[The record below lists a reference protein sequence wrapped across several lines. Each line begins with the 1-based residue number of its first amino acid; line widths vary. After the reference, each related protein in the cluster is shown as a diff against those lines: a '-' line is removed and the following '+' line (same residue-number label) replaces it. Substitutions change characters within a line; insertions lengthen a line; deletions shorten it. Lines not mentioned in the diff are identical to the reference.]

1 MRNSRIGEAF
11 PMGAT
16 VVGKKAVQFVLK
28 INRKKETS
36 LVLYEKTTGEEEE
49 YKLTEEYRIGNMY
62 SIVIE
67 DIEPSKYTYNYLENG
82 KEILDPYAKVICG
95 NEVWGED
102 EKRLISA
109 GIRIENFKW
118 EDDKILMHPYENSVI
133 YQLHVRGFT
142 KHISSGVKK
151 KGTYEG
157 IIEKIP
163 YLKELGIT
171 AIELLPSYEFMEC
184 EKEPPKVLTMDYVKE
199 NYMTVP
205 EEKPVT
211 KINYWGFKE
220 ACYFAPKAA
229 YSAGKNPINSFK
241 NMVKELHKS
250 DIEVVMQFFFP
261 QTVERSYILEVIK
274 YWVKEYHIDG
284 VRLLGVNIPVSV
296 MATQPEL
303 LNTKIMYEYMPIHE
317 IYDYRYAPAYKNLAV
332 YNDEYLY
339 AVRRFLKGDIG
350 SLQAAFHAL
359 NREQNQFANMVYLTN
374 YNTFTLKD
382 MVSFDRK
389 HNEDNGENGRD
400 GNNHNLSWNC
410 GIEGPTKKKNVIAL
424 RERQMRN
431 AIAFLMLSKGTPVIV
446 AGDEF
451 GNSQGGNNNP
461 YCQDNTVSWLN
472 WKDLN
477 KNQAHFR
484 FTKSMISFMKDHSFI
499 KKSKEQTVR
508 RNGEEYPYMSFH
520 GTDAWKLEWSAAN
533 EEAGGILYYSDYT
546 YMYIGFN
553 MHWQENILALPNVP
567 GGHKWEV
574 LLDTSLEQE
583 EKWIGEIEK
592 TISIPPRTIKIIVA
606 KGSKD
611 DFDESVSAF

>member
-16 VVGKKAVQFVLK
+16 VVGKKAVQFVSK

-220 ACYFAPKAA
+220 SCYFAPKAA

-296 MATQPEL
+296 IATQPEL

-382 MVSFDRK
+382 MVSFERK